1 MPHVFPENV
10 PKGEVLSPE
19 AVSAGVRIGSL
30 LTPPLIDPVDLRI
43 LLGYALG
50 LSHVQLITQSERE
63 LNEKEAATVSAI
75 LARRK
80 KGEPV
85 AYIVGE
91 REFYGRPFR
100 VTPDVLIP
108 RPETELLV
116 ELAVALLPAGA
127 SLLDLGTGS
136 GAIAVSTACERRDIE
151 VVATDISAAAL
162 DVARANAERHVR
174 EKGKVV
180 FYQGDWFAALP
191 LHRQFD
197 WIVSNPPYI
206 AKEDEHLL
214 QGDLRYE
221 PAIALTDFA
230 DGLSVFRKLAEQAS
244 NWLKPGGQL
253 WVEHG
258 YDQAE
263 QVRKQLAFCGFVS
276 VQSRRD
282 LAGIE
287 RVSGGI
293 FPG

>member
-43 LLGYALG
+43 LLECALG

-63 LNEKEAATVSAI
+63 LNEKEAATVSAM
-75 LARRK
+75 LARRQ

-136 GAIAVSTACERRDIE
+136 GAIAVSITCERQDIE

-174 EKGKVV
+174 EKGRLV

-191 LHRQFD
+191 LHRRFD

-206 AKEDEHLL
+206 AKGDEHLL

-230 DGLSVFRKLAEQAS
+230 DGLSVFRKLAEQVP

-263 QVRKQLAFCGFVS
+263 QVRKHLFSCGFVS
-276 VQSRRD
+276 VESRRD